1 MKKQIRIM
9 ADDTEQSLDLTIE
22 YDQEDKYGAERM
34 TVRTHYQRQDIVAV
48 GTAYPFEDAFAEL
61 QKKLPKSIQLVC
73 CVACRHGNMCPVGN
87 GPDEVYCT
95 KDVQITRKS
104 DLYKYTEEPDEV
116 RKRLRQYGDCCDDFR
131 PQEETFYTYNDYYF
145 YLNK

>member
-9 ADDTEQSLDLTIE
+9 VDDRMESLDLTIE
-22 YDQEDKYGAERM
+22 FDQQDIDDAGQM
-34 TVRTHYQRQDIVAV
+34 IIRTHYQGQDIVAV
-48 GTAYPFEDAFAEL
+48 GKEYPFADAFAEL
-61 QKKLPKSIQLVC
+61 QKKLPKNTQLIC

-87 GPDEVYCT
+87 APDEVYCT